1 SRAGIEGDVLVH
13 RLVGIEANLGVRP
26 AAGFLLSEVNESAT
40 DPLALT
46 TRVDGDIVEKQM
58 VFFLEQDEDTGNLA
72 GKEIAAMGDG
82 ERRARAWPRNIPA
95 HVASPEP
102 SAAGRARP
110 VRQAGRRRRAAG
122 SPSPELA
129 GLLPPLD

>member
-1 SRAGIEGDVLVH
+1 MR

-40 DPLALT
+40 DPLALM

-72 GKEIAAMGDG
+72 GQEIAAMGDG
-82 ERRARAWPRNIPA
+82 ERRARLAAQSLLTLPR
-95 HVASPEP
+95 P
-102 SAAGRARP
+102 SRARQGGHDP
-110 VRQAGRRRRAAG
+110 FARLVGAVEQRVLRHPRWRG
-122 SPSPELA
+122 
-129 GLLPPLD
+129 